1 MDPEKKKR
9 KAFEK
14 TVTISEKAQE
24 TSYLVAVLTAGKVK
38 SHTTAESIIMRA
50 CKITAR
56 TVTGK
61 EAESEID
68 KVPVS
73 DHNISSRVDDMSH
86 EVEDVLCEI
95 LKNTNIAL

>member
-1 MDPEKKKR
+1 MDPEKKQR
-9 KAFEK
+9 KVFEK

-24 TSYLVAVLTAGKVK
+24 ASYSVAEVTAEKVK
-38 SHTTAESIIMRA
+38 SHTTAESIMIRA
-50 CKITAR
+50 CKITAK

-95 LKNTNIAL
+95 LKNTNFAL